1 MRLSDDERQDALD
14 VLEEHVRS
22 GRLDI
27 DEYGTRSAK
36 VTAAKRVSELVPL
49 FDDLPSP
56 RPSALL
62 NGASAPPVPVMS
74 GDSALQQF
82 LIPVSGAF
90 EVALD
95 DGRERARV
103 ALDCPWKGLL
113 VPPMIWAAEENFA
126 AGTVCLVLTSDLYR
140 EDDYIRDHVEFL
152 HLVRA

>member
-1 MRLSDDERQDALD
+1 MGDMRLSDDERQDALD

-62 NGASAPPVPVMS
+62 NGATAPQVPVMS
-74 GDSALQQF
+74 GDSALVTF
-82 LIPVSGAF
+82 LQRGAVPIAIVLAIVVLILSRGRLLIVS
-90 EVALD
+90 VALPLVIAMLA
-95 DGRERARV
+95 GAR
-103 ALDCPWKGLL
+103 
-113 VPPMIWAAEENFA
+113 
-126 AGTVCLVLTSDLYR
+126 R
-140 EDDYIRDHVEFL
+140 R
-152 HLVRA
+152 R

>member
-1 MRLSDDERQDALD
+1 MRLSDAERQDALD

-62 NGASAPPVPVMS
+62 NGATAPQVPVLS
-74 GDSALQQF
+74 GDSPLVTF
-82 LIPVSGAF
+82 LTRGAVPIAIVLAIVVLILSRGRLLIVS
-90 EVALD
+90 VALPLVIAMLA
-95 DGRERARV
+95 GAR
-103 ALDCPWKGLL
+103 
-113 VPPMIWAAEENFA
+113 
-126 AGTVCLVLTSDLYR
+126 R
-140 EDDYIRDHVEFL
+140 R
-152 HLVRA
+152 R

>member
-14 VLEEHVRS
+14 VLEEHVRT

-62 NGASAPPVPVMS
+62 NRVAAPGVPVMS
-74 GDSALQQF
+74 GESPLANFLTRSAVPIAIVLAIAVLVLSRGRL
-82 LIPVSGAF
+82 LIIS
-90 EVALD
+90 VALPLVVAAIA
-95 DGRERARV
+95 GAR
-103 ALDCPWKGLL
+103 
-113 VPPMIWAAEENFA
+113 
-126 AGTVCLVLTSDLYR
+126 R
-140 EDDYIRDHVEFL
+140 R
-152 HLVRA
+152 R

>member
-1 MRLSDDERQDALD
+1 MSDIRLSDAERQDALD

-62 NGASAPPVPVMS
+62 NGAAAPQVPVMS
-74 GDSALQQF
+74 GDSPLVTFLQRGAVPIAIVLAIVVLILSRGRLLIISIALP
-82 LIPVSGAF
+82 LVIAMLAGA
-90 EVALD
+90 
-95 DGRERARV
+95 RRR
-103 ALDCPWKGLL
+103 
-113 VPPMIWAAEENFA
+113 
-126 AGTVCLVLTSDLYR
+126 R
-140 EDDYIRDHVEFL
+140 
-152 HLVRA
+152 